1 MFLLFWCWWSD
12 CFVAKHLLR
21 NLLLHYSCSVGG
33 NTELG
38 GWWGGHIPDRDSTGG
53 GKPATIAKGR
63 SSVGRRG
70 SASRNNRKAIS
81 SAKRAIRKL
90 RKQERAWRPKRA
102 IGPYMFFCKDQHA
115 NVTADNPSIPFTEI
129 GKILGAQWQ
138 QMNEKDKKPY
148 IKRSEVDKKR
158 YEKELKRCKL
168 KWCTTKWRATS
179 EAANYPRSFKN
190 LPVNILLRITDV
202 KEQLFGEEKNY
213 NWIFSSDPR
222 L

>member
-1 MFLLFWCWWSD
+1 MND
-12 CFVAKHLLR
+12 LR
-21 NLLLHYSCSVGG
+21 PAHGNLAWTSSNNVG
-33 NTELG
+33 T
-38 GWWGGHIPDRDSTGG
+38 
-53 GKPATIAKGR
+53 
-63 SSVGRRG
+63 
-70 SASRNNRKAIS
+70 
-81 SAKRAIRKL
+81 
-90 RKQERAWRPKRA
+90 
-102 IGPYMFFCKDQHA
+102 C
-115 NVTADNPSIPFTEI
+115 
-129 GKILGAQWQ
+129 ILQ
-138 QMNEKDKKPY
+138 PY